1 MILIILL
8 ALFYL
13 FTFSLAIYLLVNCHQ
28 SFLIFKVKDYP
39 FLGHIM
45 KINGILLVILTI
57 IGISMLFLF
66 NIKLNLIPIG
76 IICIIITIF
85 SLHLIKL

>member
-1 MILIILL
+1 MVLMILL

-13 FTFSLAIYLLVNCHQ
+13 FTFCLAIYFLTHCHQ
-28 SFLIFKVKDYP
+28 AFLIFKVEDYP

-45 KINGILLVILTI
+45 KANGILLIILTI
-57 IGISMLFLF
+57 IGVCMLFLF

-85 SLHLIKL
+85 SLNLIRL

>member
-1 MILIILL
+1 MVLIILL

-13 FTFSLAIYLLVNCHQ
+13 FTFSLAIYLLINCHQ

-39 FLGHIM
+39 FLSHTM
-45 KINGILLVILTI
+45 KTSGILLIILTI

-76 IICIIITIF
+76 IICIIIAVF
-85 SLHLIKL
+85 SFQLIKL